1 MKIKMPKMFKK
12 DNYQLIVAIILLI
25 VVIFITALPWASN
38 TFHEALENISSTPTK
53 STAGNVNGNVKDKA
67 QGKVND
73 VEDDGEKDDET
84 DDDVRDYSSKM
95 KKMMENGVN
104 LKKEGFVGGVSFRDS
119 PTIFPGS
126 AVDTTKWNNQ
136 ANTPTDVASPLD
148 KNNMYMFNGAK
159 FSPNC
164 CASGPGSGMSTS
176 MGCACLTNSDAFY
189 ITQGRGGGNI
199 NPTEII

>member
-53 STAGNVNGNVKDKA
+53 SMDGNVKDKVR
-67 QGKVND
+67 GKVND
-73 VEDDGEKDDET
+73 VEDGDEKDDET
-84 DDDVRDYSSKM
+84 EDDVRDYTSKM
-95 KKMMENGVN
+95 KKMLENGVN

-119 PTIFPGS
+119 PTTFPGS
-126 AVDTTKWNNQ
+126 PVDTTKWNNQ
-136 ANTPTDVASPLD
+136 ANTPKDAASPLD
-148 KNNMYMFNGAK
+148 KNNMYMFNGAN